1 MSASV
6 GSVAF
11 QLVVEFAAGHR
22 RSRRAAAARR
32 TLSRDDRTNALKV
45 HVSRDCAAHGQCN
58 WINPE
63 IFPLDD
69 DGYSAVE
76 DALVPDGAQE
86 DARRA
91 AAACP
96 AAAISTEAS

>member
-1 MSASV
+1 M
-6 GSVAF
+6 
-11 QLVVEFAAGHR
+11 R
-22 RSRRAAAARR
+22 
-32 TLSRDDRTNALKV
+32 V

-63 IFPLDD
+63 LFPLDD

-76 DALVPDGAQE
+76 DLLVPGDAQD

-91 AAACP
+91 VAACP
-96 AAAISTEAS
+96 AAAISIEAS

>member
-1 MSASV
+1 MRV
-6 GSVAF
+6 
-11 QLVVEFAAGHR
+11 R
-22 RSRRAAAARR
+22 
-32 TLSRDDRTNALKV
+32 
-45 HVSRDCAAHGQCN
+45 VSRDCAAHGQCN

-69 DGYSAVE
+69 DGYSAVG

>member
-1 MSASV
+1 M
-6 GSVAF
+6 
-11 QLVVEFAAGHR
+11 R
-22 RSRRAAAARR
+22 
-32 TLSRDDRTNALKV
+32 V

-63 IFPLDD
+63 LFPLDD

-76 DALVPDGAQE
+76 DALVPESAQE

-91 AAACP
+91 EAACP
-96 AAAISTEAS
+96 AAAISIEAS